1 MFNGPDVGALV
12 RTYAIVDVATH
23 KVDVV
28 KAIDSQKAVNE
39 AVHSYPQHNTTTTN
53 QELTNYFS
61 YEITDAVVARLKHL
75 SNDTDRF
82 DYLRN
87 RYPKPQSWQV

>member
-39 AVHSYPQHNTTTTN
+39 AVHSYPQHNTTTTKAN
-53 QELTNYFS
+53 
-61 YEITDAVVARLKHL
+61 
-75 SNDTDRF
+75 
-82 DYLRN
+82 
-87 RYPKPQSWQV
+87 